1 MTKDLEVYRCNS
13 CGNIIEVLHGNGA
26 PLVCC
31 GEKMELLK
39 EQTADTA
46 IEKHVP
52 FIEEIED
59 GYKVVIGENQL
70 HPMIDTHYI
79 EWIELIVDNN
89 IFRKKLQPNEKPEA
103 IFKVDKSD
111 NVIARE
117 YCNVH
122 GLWKS
127 NTQ

>member
-1 MTKDLEVYRCNS
+1 MTKELEIRKCNK
-13 CGNIIEVLHGNGA
+13 CGNVTEIFHGEGA
-26 PLVCC
+26 DLVCC
-31 GEKMELLK
+31 GQKMESLE

-46 IEKHVP
+46 TEKHVP

-89 IFRKKLQPNEKPEA
+89 IYRKKLQPNDKPEA
-103 IFKVDKSD
+103 IFKVEKSN

-117 YCNVH
+117 YCNIH

-127 NTQ
+127 NIQ

>member
-1 MTKDLEVYRCNS
+1 MTKELEIRKCNK
-13 CGNIIEVLHGNGA
+13 CGNVTEIFHGEGA
-26 PLVCC
+26 DLVCC
-31 GEKMELLK
+31 GQKMESLE

-46 IEKHVP
+46 TEKHVP
-52 FIEEIED
+52 YIEEIED

-89 IFRKKLQPNEKPEA
+89 IYRKKLQPNDKPEA
-103 IFKVDKSD
+103 IFKVEKSN

-117 YCNVH
+117 YCNIH

-127 NTQ
+127 NN